1 MSSVGRVSVALQQ
14 EIHNPTK
21 VIGRIKEFKW
31 TMAKLVIVFDDT
43 QSKEG
48 NHLTNYLKLI
58 SDLTISENCK
68 KCYQGVQLKHFTRA
82 NIQE

>member
-1 MSSVGRVSVALQQ
+1 
-14 EIHNPTK
+14 
-21 VIGRIKEFKW
+21 
-31 TMAKLVIVFDDT
+31 MAKLVIVFDDT

-68 KCYQGVQLKHFTRA
+68 KCYQGVQLKHFTRVLQTSVLISRKGLVTSK
-82 NIQE
+82 IQQSSKTLKTY

>member
-1 MSSVGRVSVALQQ
+1 
-14 EIHNPTK
+14 
-21 VIGRIKEFKW
+21 
-31 TMAKLVIVFDDT
+31 MAKLVIVFDDT

-58 SDLTISENCK
+58 SDLTIRENCK

>member
-1 MSSVGRVSVALQQ
+1 
-14 EIHNPTK
+14 
-21 VIGRIKEFKW
+21 
-31 TMAKLVIVFDDT
+31 MAKLVIVFDDT
-43 QSKEG
+43 HSKEG

-68 KCYQGVQLKHFTRA
+68 KCYQRVQLKHFTRA